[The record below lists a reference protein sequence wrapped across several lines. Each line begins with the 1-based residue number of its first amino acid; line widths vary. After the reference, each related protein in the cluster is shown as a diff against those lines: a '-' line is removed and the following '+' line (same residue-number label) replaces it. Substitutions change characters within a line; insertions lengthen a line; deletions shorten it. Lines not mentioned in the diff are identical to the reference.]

1 MRIKIG
7 KRVVTWY
14 GEGEVVRMN
23 VCGIKGMTQVQLD
36 APPPV
41 QYNLGKNPALFWAC
55 DLNKPAE
62 VSE

>member
-1 MRIKIG
+1 
-7 KRVVTWY
+7 
-14 GEGEVVRMN
+14 MN